1 MVLLSARHLAWLVL
15 APAIF
20 SAFPILLH
28 FQDHDALAF
37 VHAQAQWDRHLSPFG
52 PFGGFW
58 DGVAALWKDS
68 GKFSESYYLFTNIEN
83 IAYVVPF
90 VALLPLVWNRVG
102 KPYAVYAALALAIP
116 MSVPATP
123 MGVPAYT
130 SHFPLFSMPRF
141 AMLAFPCF
149 IGASIIGER
158 SRANLVI
165 ITVSAALLAV
175 AILQWTL
182 GALG

>member
-1 MVLLSARHLAWLVL
+1 
-15 APAIF
+15 
-20 SAFPILLH
+20 
-28 FQDHDALAF
+28 
-37 VHAQAQWDRHLSPFG
+37 
-52 PFGGFW
+52 
-58 DGVAALWKDS
+58 
-68 GKFSESYYLFTNIEN
+68 
-83 IAYVVPF
+83 
-90 VALLPLVWNRVG
+90 
-102 KPYAVYAALALAIP
+102 

-149 IGASIIGER
+149 IAASVVGER
-158 SRANLVI
+158 SGVNLAI
-165 ITVSAALLAV
+165 ITVSTALLVV